1 MNTRLKA
8 PAASER
14 IATSQE
20 SKANCSNERR
30 GEPRIALANQMLA
43 RYAARRL

>member
-20 SKANCSNERR
+20 SKANF
-30 GEPRIALANQMLA
+30 IH
-43 RYAARRL
+43 RLLHHSPNS